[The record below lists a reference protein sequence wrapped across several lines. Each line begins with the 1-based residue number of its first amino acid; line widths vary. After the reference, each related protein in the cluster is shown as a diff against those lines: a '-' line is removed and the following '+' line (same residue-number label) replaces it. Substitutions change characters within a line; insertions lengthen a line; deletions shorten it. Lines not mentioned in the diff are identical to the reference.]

1 MRSRRKL
8 SAVLVLGTAL
18 AGAVATASAE
28 DVPNRKPGLWEIK
41 SSMQGV
47 PANAMPAT
55 QQCIDEKTDVLM
67 QQRAGQSGACKQMD
81 IKRDGERTTIHSV
94 CTHDQVTAT
103 TDAVFT
109 GSFDSSYRG
118 DIKVKYEP
126 PMQGVSQ
133 SAMTLQARW
142 LGPCK
147 PGQKPGDI
155 MINGMKFNPA
165 QMGGPR
171 PKMPPQ

>member
-1 MRSRRKL
+1 MRFRPKL
-8 SAVLVLGTAL
+8 SAVLVLTLALGGAAATAL
-18 AGAVATASAE
+18 AA

-47 PANAMPAT
+47 PADALPAT
-55 QQCIDEKTDVLM
+55 QQCIDERTDVLM
-67 QQRAGQSGACKQMD
+67 QQRAGQSGACQQMD

-94 CTHDQVTAT
+94 CTHDRITAT
-103 TDAVFT
+103 TDATFI

-118 DIKVKYEP
+118 NIKVKYEP
-126 PMQGVSQ
+126 PMQGISE
-133 SAMTLQARW
+133 SAMTLEARW

-147 PGQKPGDI
+147 PGQKPGDV

-165 QMGGPR
+165 QMGGPP
-171 PKMPPQ
+171 PKMPAR